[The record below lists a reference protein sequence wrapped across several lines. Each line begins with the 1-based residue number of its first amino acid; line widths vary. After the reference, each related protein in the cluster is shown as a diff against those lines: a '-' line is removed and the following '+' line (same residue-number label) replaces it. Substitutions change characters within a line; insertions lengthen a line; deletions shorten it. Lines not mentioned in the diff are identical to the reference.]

1 MSKYITNK
9 NETIKPFQMHETD
22 TGSPFVQVALLTN
35 KITYLTEHLQEH
47 KKDHDARRSL
57 LIMVAKRRT
66 YLSYIYKNFEDKY
79 LPLIKT
85 LKIRDTHK
93 NN

>member
-9 NETIKPFQMHETD
+9 EDICKNFKIHATD
-22 TGSPFVQVALLTN
+22 TGSPFVQVALLTS
-35 KITYLTEHLQEH
+35 KITYLTGHLQEH

-66 YLSYIYKNFEDKY
+66 YLSYIKKNYTDKY
-79 LPLIKT
+79 LPLIT
-85 LKIRDTHK
+85 ALKIRDTHK
-93 NN
+93 